1 MNEQQWQQLSER
13 MGGVEMP
20 PAPDWWPLVW
30 TVTGL
35 VVATLIITWLLRRQ
49 RKTTTTANSEA
60 LTRLA
65 QLQQA
70 WDGGEL
76 EPRRAAYQLATLLRL
91 GLGLNQL
98 SPTPPQELSE
108 QQAQW
113 RETVELLQQLRY
125 QSPSHHTSQAR
136 LTQQTFGQIQDW
148 LSRGSEPC

>member
-30 TVTGL
+30 TVAGL
-35 VVATLIITWLLRRQ
+35 VVAALVITWLLRRQ
-49 RKTTTTANSEA
+49 NKTTTNANSEA

-65 QLQQA
+65 ELQQA
-70 WDGGEL
+70 WQAGEL

-91 GLGLNQL
+91 GLGLSQL
-98 SPTPPQELSE
+98 GPTPPQELSE

-113 RETVELLQQLRY
+113 RETVTLLQQLRY
-125 QSPSHHTSQAR
+125 QPQTQAR

-148 LSRGSEPC
+148 LSRGTAQC